1 MSVDQAKLVQLLKD
15 HGIATHKD
23 LRGDQY
29 VICSLDKI
37 RRLFNAVERGE
48 TRQKENHEPISHP

>member
-1 MSVDQAKLVQLLKD
+1 MSIEQAKLVQLLKD

-29 VICSLDKI
+29 VICSLEKI
-37 RRLFNAVERGE
+37 RRLVAAIEQR
-48 TRQKENHEPISHP
+48 ENSNGTKGIAT

>member
-1 MSVDQAKLVQLLKD
+1 MSIEQAKLVQLLKD

-37 RRLFNAVERGE
+37 SRLVENVKQ
-48 TRQKENHEPISHP
+48 QKEKTDNE